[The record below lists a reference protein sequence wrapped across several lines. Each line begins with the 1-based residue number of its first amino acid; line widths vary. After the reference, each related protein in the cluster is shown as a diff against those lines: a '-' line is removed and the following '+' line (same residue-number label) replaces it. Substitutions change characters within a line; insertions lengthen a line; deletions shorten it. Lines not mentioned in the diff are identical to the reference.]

1 MDWSPSGSSVH
12 GIFQAGIVRRWPF
25 PPPEDLLDP
34 GIEPVSLESP
44 ALAGGFFATAPLEN
58 PVTIRVY
65 YKTTDLD
72 II

>member
-1 MDWSPSGSSVH
+1 MS
-12 GIFQAGIVRRWPF
+12 RWPF

>member
-1 MDWSPSGSSVH
+1 MS
-12 GIFQAGIVRRWPF
+12 RWPF

-44 ALAGGFFATAPLEN
+44 ALACGVFATAPLEN

-65 YKTTDLD
+65 YKTTDID